1 MDWTLQKLFYHQDKD
16 LFPWQPNPE
25 FWQVDNT
32 GQYTSHEQNYLD
44 INTFFVILSLYTTM
58 GMKWSN
64 QYATEVQRV

>member
-1 MDWTLQKLFYHQDKD
+1 MDWTSQKLFYHQDKA

-25 FWQVDNT
+25 FQVDNT
-32 GQYTSHEQNYLD
+32 GQYTIHKQNYLD

-58 GMKWSN
+58 GLKWSN